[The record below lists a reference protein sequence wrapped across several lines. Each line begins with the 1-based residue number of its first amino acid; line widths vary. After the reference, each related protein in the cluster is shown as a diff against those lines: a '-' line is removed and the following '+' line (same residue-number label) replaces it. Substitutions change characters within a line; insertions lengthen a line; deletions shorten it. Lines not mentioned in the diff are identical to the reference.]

1 MKINVKKENEDIV
14 LSLVINEKEE
24 SFDYVKLVNELYN
37 KKEIEEIIYSEEI
50 NDWEKDEIKKLIDK
64 INDTVKQ
71 PDEKVI

>member
-24 SFDYVKLVNELYN
+24 PFDYVKLVNEVYN
-37 KKEIEEIIYSEEI
+37 AKEIEEIVYSDEI

-64 INDTVKQ
+64 INNTVKQ
-71 PDEKVI
+71 SDEK

>member
-1 MKINVKKENEDIV
+1 MKINVKKENEAIV

-71 PDEKVI
+71 PDEK

>member
-71 PDEKVI
+71 PDEK

>member
-37 KKEIEEIIYSEEI
+37 EKEIEEIIYSEEI

-71 PDEKVI
+71 PVEK

>member
-71 PDEKVI
+71 TDEK

>member
-50 NDWEKDEIKKLIDK
+50 NDWEKDEIKKLIDN

-71 PDEKVI
+71 PDKK

>member
-71 PDEKVI
+71 PVEK

>member
-71 PDEKVI
+71 PDKK